1 MLKTYIDTGK
11 IVNTHGLRGDVK
23 LEIWSDEPEIF
34 FEIENLYL
42 DAEGK
47 QILTIENIRTQKNMF
62 LVKFEGIDTVEQAE
76 KLRNKIVYIHRDDI
90 PLEEGE
96 YLVQDLLG
104 STVVDADSEKE
115 YGKLIDITYNGAS
128 DIYHIKFADGKVQL
142 CPAIDEV
149 LVETDVEAKLIKIR
163 PLKGL
168 FEEGGNDD
176 EE

>member
-42 DAEGK
+42 DSEGK

-104 STVVDADSEKE
+104 STVADADSGKE
-115 YGKLIDITYNGAS
+115 YGKLVDITYNGAS
-128 DIYHIKFADGKVQL
+128 DIYHIKFADGKIQL

-168 FEEGGNDD
+168 FDEGGNDD